1 MPEYN
6 TPGDGGHTPRP
17 QPGQSPH
24 QIPPQVPV
32 PVPVPGP
39 AVREAEQP
47 KQQRSGTRVA
57 VVIASL
63 LATVGAVI
71 LGFTLTSGHGAK
83 PSTNAAGTH
92 PNVAIDPRTSAA
104 ASGAGS
110 PSALP
115 TLSGIPAAP
124 TPDQAHAMA
133 SAQAAEKAFNP
144 PSSAPANVPG
154 YSGSAPLNAVSLP
167 PFLKVALPSV
177 QAKDQGAQSL
187 ADQSELLLKAW
198 VEAWSTGN
206 TGDARY
212 RALCVEQCRA
222 ALDPTVTLWKR
233 ANILPAGT
241 IRFFQLAGGLAKANN
256 GSGEVG
262 VCLDESGMQALRD
275 GVSYQNPYPL
285 GQPELLVFGLAYDKA
300 VGHWVAT
307 EAYTSPGDSYCTADS
322 GSTS

>member
-1 MPEYN
+1 MPDNN
-6 TPGDGGHTPRP
+6 TPGGGSHTPRP
-17 QPGQSPH
+17 QPGQSPY

-32 PVPVPGP
+32 PGP
-39 AVREAEQP
+39 AMRENEQRT
-47 KQQRSGTRVA
+47 QQRFSTRAA

-71 LGFTLTSGHGAK
+71 LGFALTSGGGAK
-83 PSTNAAGTH
+83 PSTDAAGAH
-92 PNVAIDPRTSAA
+92 PNAAIDPPTSAA

-110 PSALP
+110 PTALP
-115 TLSGIPAAP
+115 TLGGIPAAP

-133 SAQAAEKAFNP
+133 SAQAAQQAFAP
-144 PSSAPANVPG
+144 PSSAPADVPG

-167 PFLKVALPSV
+167 PFLTVTLPSV

-212 RALCVEQCRA
+212 RTLCVEQCRT
-222 ALDPTVTLWKR
+222 ALDPTVTLWKK

-241 IRFFQLAGGLAKANN
+241 IRFFQLAGGLAKADS

-285 GQPELLVFGLAYDKA
+285 GAPELLVFGLAYDKA